1 MTAAIAFEN
10 VTLRYGGRDVLR
22 GLTLAVEPGEVVA
35 LLGPSGCGKTS
46 ALRLVLGFVAP
57 SRGNIRFGGEV
68 VSRDGKVLRLPEQR
82 GVGVV
87 FQDLAL
93 WPHLT
98 VRGNLAFGLGSRKLP
113 RGEMDDRIRAMLGR
127 VGLTDKERS
136 HPGEL
141 SGGERQRVAIARAL
155 VLEPRAVLFDEPLSN
170 LDVGLKCELLSMF
183 RELLSEQKTTAIYV
197 THDLHE
203 AATLGDRIAVMEEGH
218 VVQEGTLD
226 TLHARPA
233 NEFVRGLVDALRWE
247 GAAGVPSK
255 ITRSS

>member
-1 MTAAIAFEN
+1 MTAAIAFED

-22 GLTLAVEPGEVVA
+22 ELTLAVEPGEVVA

-46 ALRLVLGFVAP
+46 ALRLILGFLTP
-57 SRGNIRFGGEV
+57 SKGNIRLGGDI
-68 VSRDGKVLRLPEQR
+68 VSHDGKILRLPEQR
-82 GVGVV
+82 GIGVV

-98 VRGNLAFGLGSRKLP
+98 VRKNLAFGLGSRKLP

-127 VGLTDKERS
+127 VGLADKEGS

-170 LDVGLKCELLSMF
+170 LDVGLKRELLAMF
-183 RELLSEQKTTAIYV
+183 RELLKERNTTAIYV
-197 THDLHE
+197 THDLRE
-203 AATLGDRIAVMEEGH
+203 AATLGDRIAVMDEGH
-218 VVQEGTLD
+218 IVQEGT
-226 TLHARPA
+226 T
-233 NEFVRGLVDALRWE
+233 DALR
-247 GAAGVPSK
+247 ARPSNGFVK
-255 ITRSS
+255 GLVEDLL

>member
-10 VTLRYGGRDVLR
+10 IVLRYGDRSVLHDF
-22 GLTLAVEPGEVVA
+22 TLAVEPGEVVA

-57 SRGNIRFGGEV
+57 SRGSIRLAGEM
-68 VSRDGKVLRLPEQR
+68 VSQDGRIFQPAEQR

-98 VRGNLAFGLGSRKLP
+98 VGGNLAFGLGSRKLP
-113 RGEMDDRIRAMLGR
+113 RGEMADRIQAMLGR
-127 VGLTDKERS
+127 VGLSGKEGS

-155 VLEPRAVLFDEPLSN
+155 VLEPRALVLDEPLSN
-170 LDVGLKCELLSMF
+170 LDVGLK
-183 RELLSEQKTTAIYV
+183 RELLAMFRDILKERNTTAIYV
-197 THDLHE
+197 THDLRE
-203 AATLGDRIAVMEEGH
+203 AATLGDRIAVMEAGRM
-218 VVQEGTLD
+218 VQDGTLD
-226 TLHARPA
+226 SLRARPA
-233 NEFVRGLVDALRWE
+233 SGFVRGLVGDLSESVTHPPRD
-247 GAAGVPSK
+247 V
-255 ITRSS
+255 